1 MSNIEDLKS
10 QLSLLIGEY
19 KTIYN
24 NDNPHYEQ
32 RAKELL
38 VEMRKI
44 FYEPYQ
50 ALTEQIQ
57 HIIMELK
64 YIGHIKLGYFM
75 RPEVVAGYTLIFP
88 VLSQLRDVNI
98 LYEIWSNLKIKQDE
112 IVADFARLY
121 PYANLQRLPE
131 THFWRYIIEN
141 GFIFTA
147 EEKADIVK
155 RETQLEEIIS
165 ALNQLSPNKYRLCVV
180 FNTVRILFD

>member
-24 NDNPHYEQ
+24 NDNPHYEK

-38 VEMRKI
+38 LELRKT

-64 YIGHIKLGYFM
+64 YIGHIKFGYFM
-75 RPEVVAGYTLIFP
+75 RPEVAASYALIFP
-88 VLSQLRDVNI
+88 VLAQLRDVNL
-98 LYEIWSNLKIKQDE
+98 LYELWANFKLEHEQ

-131 THFWRYIIEN
+131 VNFWRYIIEN

-147 EEKADIVK
+147 KEKADIVK
-155 RETQLEEIIS
+155 REAQMEEII
-165 ALNQLSPNKYRLCVV
+165 ATLNQLSPNKYRLCVV
-180 FNTVRILFD
+180 FNTVRILF